1 MNSIL
6 NYFLTKEEQLIS
18 LEIQK
23 NFLSEKDE
31 MKPVSSKDI
40 HLINANLLLT
50 DETNV
55 AFQVHRQLINSL
67 ITSYLQT
74 KFFNQLDELKNV
86 FEMEK
91 ITVIDEFIQK
101 HINEI
106 PEIIEELHI
115 TFLNSEFSIT
125 NGKLIRKKS
134 KHHLRESG
142 AVYTLMEITNE
153 MVVNTIEKAIQ
164 QKVNPKE
171 ITCLDFASGT
181 GRFYFEAIKILKEKH
196 KLSLHQIVC
205 KNLYAIDIDA
215 TALSILRCKAISLFD
230 DINSEIILALSTNI
244 INRNALIP
252 KATLLSDIKNSID
265 LTNDFKTVFSKGG
278 FDVVFSNPPYCLLK
292 VNKKSNEQQKLN
304 GYYVNLQ
311 SKVQNEINF
320 FRTSGVYQYSIE
332 GMLNYYQLSIEMILR
347 FTKINGQIGIIC
359 PSSLFA
365 DLTSAKIR
373 KHILNSHKLHFI
385 RYYPEA
391 SRLFENVSQSTVIF
405 YLQKNGKTDKIGI
418 EISDNTFEIDLETIK
433 NVFPSNFEIPLIDK
447 TGWSILAK
455 LSQHKKVKDISFI
468 RNRRGELD
476 LTLYKPFI
484 TNKNTGWRLVR
495 GNMISENG
503 VIDKNGEFVE
513 IESFLNKKSEDF
525 KVNDYNK
532 ERLIC
537 QQISN
542 VDMQKRLKFVFCEKT
557 DILGNSC
564 NYLVSTRKQNDLK
577 KLFFILNSELLNWR
591 FKITSSNNHIN
602 NYELDE
608 LPIVDL
614 DSFELTDF
622 SKNDNVNNDVIC
634 KLYGLSKADTNY
646 ILSNNKKKAETIFEY
661 EHETV

>member
-1 MNSIL
+1 MSSIL

-23 NFLSEKDE
+23 NFLSGKDE
-31 MKPVSSKDI
+31 MKPVSAQDI

-50 DETNV
+50 DETNI
-55 AFQVHRQLINSL
+55 AFQVHKQLINSL
-67 ITSYLQT
+67 ITSYINAN
-74 KFFNQLDELKNV
+74 FSNQINELKSV
-86 FEMEK
+86 FQFEK
-91 ITVIDEFIQK
+91 IAIIEEISQNNISDIPVIV
-101 HINEI
+101 
-106 PEIIEELHI
+106 EELHI
-115 TFLNSEFSIT
+115 SFLNSEFSIA
-125 NGKLIRKKS
+125 NGKLTRKKS
-134 KHHLRESG
+134 KHHLKENG
-142 AVYTLMEITNE
+142 AVYTLKEITNE
-153 MVVNTIEKAIQ
+153 MVEKTIDKAIQ
-164 QKVNPKE
+164 QRIKPNE

-181 GRFYFEAIKILKEKH
+181 GRFYFEAVEILIQKY
-196 KLSLHQIVC
+196 KLSLQKIIC
-205 KNLYAIDIDA
+205 NNLFAIDIDE
-215 TALSILRCKAISLFD
+215 TALLVLRCKVISLFQKL
-230 DINSEIILALSTNI
+230 NSEIINALSTNI

-252 KATLLSDIKNSID
+252 KATLLSENENSID
-265 LTNDFKTVFSKGG
+265 LSNDFQNVFSTGG

-292 VNKKSNEQQKLN
+292 VNKKADEQQKLN
-304 GYYVNLQ
+304 GYYLNLQ

-347 FTKINGQIGIIC
+347 LTKTNGQIGIIC

-365 DLTSAKIR
+365 DLTSAKLR
-373 KHILNSHKLHFI
+373 KHLLTSHKLHFI

-391 SRLFENVSQSTVIF
+391 ARLFENVSQSTVIF
-405 YLQKNGKTDKIGI
+405 FLQKNGKTDRIGI
-418 EISDNTFEIDLETIK
+418 EMSDNSFEIDFETIK
-433 NVFPSNFEIPLIDK
+433 NVFPTNFEIPLIDK
-447 TGWSILAK
+447 TGWSILSK
-455 LSQHKKVKDISFI
+455 ISRHKKVKDISFI

-484 TNKNTGWRLVR
+484 TTKDTGWRLVR

-513 IESFLNKKSEDF
+513 IDGFLNKKSVDF
-525 KVNDYNK
+525 KTHDYNK

-564 NYLVSTRKQNDLK
+564 NYIVSTRKQSDLE

-608 LPIVDL
+608 LPIVNL
-614 DSFELTDF
+614 DSFELSDF
-622 SKNDNVNNDVIC
+622 SKDETNETIC
-634 KLYGLSKADTNY
+634 KLYGLTKTETNY
-646 ILSNNKKKAETIFEY
+646 ILGNKKKAETIFEY
-661 EHETV
+661 ENETV

>member
-1 MNSIL
+1 MNNL
-6 NYFLTKEEQLIS
+6 LTYFLTKEEQLIS

-23 NFLSEKDE
+23 VFLSDKDE
-31 MKPVSSKDI
+31 MKPFSLEDF

-55 AFQVHRQLINSL
+55 AFKVHRQLVNSL
-67 ITSYLQT
+67 IASYIDSKFSNQT
-74 KFFNQLDELKNV
+74 NKLKSIFDFETNVTLDDY
-86 FEMEK
+86 
-91 ITVIDEFIQK
+91 TQK
-101 HINEI
+101 HINI
-106 PEIIEELHI
+106 VPAIVEELHI
-115 TFLNSEFSIT
+115 AFLNSEFSVN
-125 NGKLIRKKS
+125 NGKLTRKKS
-134 KHHLRESG
+134 KHHLRENG
-142 AVYTLMEITNE
+142 AVYTLKEITYE
-153 MVVNTIEKAIQ
+153 MVENTIDNAIQ
-164 QKVNPKE
+164 QNVNPKE

-181 GRFYFEAIKILKEKH
+181 GRFYFESVEILKEKYN
-196 KLSLHQIVC
+196 LTLQQIVC
-205 KNLYAIDIDA
+205 DNLFAIDIDE
-215 TALSILRCKAISLFD
+215 TALSVLRCKVISLFD
-230 DINSEIILALSTNI
+230 EINSEIINALSTNI

-252 KATLLSDIKNSID
+252 KATLLSENENSID
-265 LTNDFKTVFSKGG
+265 LANDFKTVFANGG

-292 VNKKSNEQQKLN
+292 VNKKANEQQKLN

-347 FTKINGQIGIIC
+347 LTKAKGQIGIIC

-365 DLTSAKIR
+365 DLTSAKLR
-373 KHILNSHKLHFI
+373 KHILTSHKLHFI
-385 RYYPEA
+385 RYYPESA
-391 SRLFENVSQSTVIF
+391 RLFENVSQSTVIF
-405 YLQKNGKTDKIGI
+405 YLQKNGKTEKIGI
-418 EISDNTFEIDLETIK
+418 ELGNNSFKIDLETIK

-447 TGWSILAK
+447 TGWSILVK
-455 LSQHKKVKDISFI
+455 ISKFQKVKEIAFI

-476 LTLYKPFI
+476 LTLFKPFI
-484 TNKNTGWRLVR
+484 TTKNTGCRLVR
-495 GNMISENG
+495 GNMISTNG
-503 VIDKNGEFVE
+503 VIDKNGEFVD
-513 IESFLNKKSEDF
+513 IENFLNKKSEDF
-525 KVNDYNK
+525 KTSDYNK

-557 DILGNSC
+557 DILANSC
-564 NYLVSTRKQNDLK
+564 NYIVSTRKEEDLK

-614 DSFELTDF
+614 DNIQLSDF
-622 SKNDNVNNDVIC
+622 SKNENSNNEIIC
-634 KLYGLSKADTNY
+634 ELYGLTKEENNY
-646 ILSNNKKKAETIFEY
+646 ILGNKTKEKTILKY

>member
-1 MNSIL
+1 MNNIL
-6 NYFLTKEEQLIS
+6 NYFLTKEEQLIL

-23 NFLSEKDE
+23 NFLSGKDE
-31 MKPVSSKDI
+31 MKPVSSKDF

-55 AFQVHRQLINSL
+55 AFKVHKQLINSL
-67 ITSYLQT
+67 ICAYVNAE
-74 KFFNQLDELKNV
+74 FPNQVNELKTV
-86 FEMEK
+86 FQFEK
-91 ITVIDEFIQK
+91 IASIEDFTQK
-101 HINEI
+101 HISKI
-106 PEIIEELHI
+106 PAIVEELHVA
-115 TFLNSEFSIT
+115 FLNSEFSIN
-125 NGKLIRKKS
+125 NGKLTRKKS
-134 KHHLRESG
+134 KHHLRENG
-142 AVYTLMEITNE
+142 AVYTLKEITNE
-153 MVVNTIEKAIQ
+153 MVENTIDKAIQ
-164 QKVNPKE
+164 QNINPKE

-181 GRFYFEAIKILKEKH
+181 GRFYFEAVEILTEKYN
-196 KLSLHQIVC
+196 LTLQQIVAN
-205 KNLYAIDIDA
+205 NLFAIDIDE
-215 TALSILRCKAISLFD
+215 TALTVLRCKVISLFQKL
-230 DINSEIILALSTNI
+230 NSEIINALATNI

-252 KATLLSDIKNSID
+252 KATLLEENENSID
-265 LTNDFKTVFSKGG
+265 LTNDFQKVFAKGG

-292 VNKKSNEQQKLN
+292 VNKKADEQQKLN

-347 FTKINGQIGIIC
+347 LTKTNGQIGIIC

-365 DLTSAKIR
+365 DLTSAKLR
-373 KHILNSHKLHFI
+373 KHILTSHKLHFI

-418 EISDNTFEIDLETIK
+418 EMSDNTFEIDFETIK
-433 NVFPSNFEIPLIDK
+433 SVFPSNFEIPLIDE
-447 TGWSILAK
+447 TGWNV
-455 LSQHKKVKDISFI
+455 LSKISKQKKIKEIPFI

-484 TNKNTGWRLVR
+484 TTKNTGWRLVR

-513 IESFLNKKSEDF
+513 IEGFLNKKSDDF
-525 KVNDYNK
+525 KTNDYNK

-542 VDMQKRLKFVFCEKT
+542 VDMQKRLKFVFSEKT

-564 NYLVSTRKQNDLK
+564 NYIVSTRKEEDLK
-577 KLFFILNSELLNWR
+577 KMFFILNSELLNWR

-614 DSFELTDF
+614 DSF
-622 SKNDNVNNDVIC
+622 
-634 KLYGLSKADTNY
+634 
-646 ILSNNKKKAETIFEY
+646 
-661 EHETV
+661 

>member
-1 MNSIL
+1 MSNIL
-6 NYFLTKEEQLIS
+6 NYFLTKEEQLIL

-23 NFLSEKDE
+23 IFLSGKDE
-31 MKPVSSKDI
+31 MKSVSSKDT

-55 AFQVHRQLINSL
+55 AFKVHKRLINSL
-67 ITSYLQT
+67 IRSYVNAKFTNQT
-74 KFFNQLDELKNV
+74 NDLKTV
-86 FEMEK
+86 FQFEETAS
-91 ITVIDEFIQK
+91 IEDFTQK
-101 HINEI
+101 HISEI
-106 PEIIEELHI
+106 PAIVEELHI
-115 TFLNSEFSIT
+115 IFLNSEFSIN

-134 KHHLRESG
+134 KHHLRENG
-142 AVYTLMEITNE
+142 AVYTLKEITNE
-153 MVVNTIEKAIQ
+153 MVENTIDKAIQ
-164 QKVNPKE
+164 QGLNPKE

-181 GRFYFEAIKILKEKH
+181 GRFYFEAVEILKEKYN
-196 KLSLHQIVC
+196 LTLQQSVC
-205 KNLYAIDIDA
+205 NNLFAIDIDE
-215 TALSILRCKAISLFD
+215 TALSVLRCKVISLFQKL
-230 DINSEIILALSTNI
+230 NSKIIHALATNI

-252 KATLLSDIKNSID
+252 KATLLSEEENSID
-265 LTNDFKTVFSKGG
+265 LANDFQKVFAKGG
-278 FDVVFSNPPYCLLK
+278 FDVVLSNPPYCLLK
-292 VNKKSNEQQKLN
+292 VNKKADEQQKLN

-311 SKVQNEINF
+311 RKVQNEIGF

-347 FTKINGQIGIIC
+347 LTKRNGQIGIIC

-365 DLTSAKIR
+365 DLTSAKLR
-373 KHILNSHKLHFI
+373 KHILTSHKLHFI

-405 YLQKNGKTDKIGI
+405 YLQKNGRTDKIGI
-418 EISDNTFEIDLETIK
+418 EMSDNTFEIDFETIK
-433 NVFPSNFEIPLIDK
+433 SIFPTNFEIPLIDE
-447 TGWSILAK
+447 TGWSILSK
-455 LSQHKKVKDISFI
+455 FSKQKKIKDIPFI

-484 TNKNTGWRLVR
+484 TTKNTGWRLVR
-495 GNMISENG
+495 GNMIAENG

-513 IESFLNKKSEDF
+513 IENFLNKKSDDF
-525 KVNDYNK
+525 KANDYNK
-532 ERLIC
+532 KRLIC

-564 NYLVSTRKQNDLK
+564 NYIVSTRKQSDLK

-608 LPIVDL
+608 LPVVDL
-614 DSFELTDF
+614 DKIELSNF
-622 SKNDNVNNDVIC
+622 SKNETNETIC
-634 KLYGLSKADTNY
+634 KLYGLTKSEINY
-646 ILSNNKKKAETIFEY
+646 ILSNKKKAETVFEY
-661 EHETV
+661 EAV

>member
-1 MNSIL
+1 MSSIL
-6 NYFLTKEEQLIS
+6 NYFLTQEEQLIS

-23 NFLSEKDE
+23 NFLSGKDE
-31 MKPVSSKDI
+31 MKPVSAQDI

-55 AFQVHRQLINSL
+55 AFQVHKLLINSL
-67 ITSYLQT
+67 ITSYINT
-74 KFFNQLDELKNV
+74 KFSNQINELKSV
-86 FEMEK
+86 FQFDK
-91 ITVIDEFIQK
+91 IAIIDEFSQK
-101 HINEI
+101 HISEI
-106 PEIIEELHI
+106 PVIVEELHI
-115 TFLNSEFSIT
+115 TFLNSEFSIA
-125 NGKLIRKKS
+125 NGKLTRKKS
-134 KHHLRESG
+134 KHHLRENG
-142 AVYTLMEITNE
+142 AVYTLKEITNE
-153 MVVNTIEKAIQ
+153 IVEYTIEKAIQ
-164 QKVNPKE
+164 QKIKPNE
-171 ITCLDFASGT
+171 INCLDFASGT
-181 GRFYFEAIKILKEKH
+181 GRFYFEAIEILNQKYN
-196 KLSLHQIVC
+196 LTLRQIVC
-205 KNLYAIDIDA
+205 NNLFAIDIDE
-215 TALSILRCKAISLFD
+215 TALSVLRCKVISLFEE
-230 DINSEIILALSTNI
+230 INTEIINALSSNI

-252 KATLLSDIKNSID
+252 KATLLEENENSID
-265 LTNDFKTVFSKGG
+265 LANDFRNVFAKGG

-292 VNKKSNEQQKLN
+292 VNKKADEQQKLN

-320 FRTSGVYQYSIE
+320 FRTSGVYHYSIE

-347 FTKINGQIGIIC
+347 LTKTNGQIGIIC

-365 DLTSAKIR
+365 DLTSAKLR
-373 KHILNSHKLHFI
+373 KHILTSHKLHFI

-391 SRLFENVSQSTVIF
+391 ARLFENVSQSTVIF

-418 EISDNTFEIDLETIK
+418 EMSDNSFEIDFETIK
-433 NVFPSNFEIPLIDK
+433 NVFPTNFEIPLIDK
-447 TGWSILAK
+447 TGWSILSK
-455 LSQHKKVKDISFI
+455 ISRHKKVKDISFI

-484 TNKNTGWRLVR
+484 TTKNTGWRLVR
-495 GNMISENG
+495 GNMISESG

-513 IESFLNKKSEDF
+513 IDGFLNKKSVDF
-525 KVNDYNK
+525 KTHDYNK

-542 VDMQKRLKFVFCEKT
+542 VDMQKRLKFVFCDKT

-564 NYLVSTRKQNDLK
+564 NYIVSTRKQSDLK

-614 DSFELTDF
+614 DSFELSDF
-622 SKNDNVNNDVIC
+622 SKDETNQTIC
-634 KLYGLSKADTNY
+634 KLYGLTKTETNY
-646 ILSNNKKKAETIFEY
+646 ILGNNKKKAETIFEY
-661 EHETV
+661 ENETV

>member
-1 MNSIL
+1 MSIIL

-23 NFLSEKDE
+23 NFLSGKDE
-31 MKPVSSKDI
+31 MKSVSAQDI

-55 AFQVHRQLINSL
+55 AFQVHKQLINSL
-67 ITSYLQT
+67 ITSYINAN
-74 KFFNQLDELKNV
+74 FSNQINELKSV
-86 FEMEK
+86 FPFEK
-91 ITVIDEFIQK
+91 IA
-101 HINEI
+101 
-106 PEIIEELHI
+106 IIEEFSQNNISDIPVIVEKLHI
-115 TFLNSEFSIT
+115 SFLNSEFSIT
-125 NGKLIRKKS
+125 KGKLTRKKS
-134 KHHLRESG
+134 KHHLKENG
-142 AVYTLMEITNE
+142 AVYTLKEITNE
-153 MVVNTIEKAIQ
+153 MVENTIDKAIQ
-164 QKVNPKE
+164 QKIKPNE

-181 GRFYFEAIKILKEKH
+181 GRFYFEAVEILNKDFNLPLQK
-196 KLSLHQIVC
+196 IVC
-205 KNLYAIDIDA
+205 NNLFAIDIDE
-215 TALSILRCKAISLFD
+215 TALSVLRCKVISLFQKL
-230 DINSEIILALSTNI
+230 NSEIIYALATNI
-244 INRNALIP
+244 IKRNALIP
-252 KATLLSDIKNSID
+252 KATLLSENENSID
-265 LTNDFKTVFSKGG
+265 LANDFQNVFSKGG

-292 VNKKSNEQQKLN
+292 VNKKSDEQQKLN
-304 GYYVNLQ
+304 GYYINLQ

-347 FTKINGQIGIIC
+347 LTKTNGQIGIIC

-365 DLTSAKIR
+365 DLTSAKLR
-373 KHILNSHKLHFI
+373 KHILTSHKLHFI
-385 RYYPEA
+385 RYFPEA
-391 SRLFENVSQSTVIF
+391 ARLFENVSQSTVIF
-405 YLQKNGKTDKIGI
+405 FLQKNGKTDKIGI
-418 EISDNTFEIDLETIK
+418 EMFDNRFEIDFETIK
-433 NVFPSNFEIPLIDK
+433 NVFPTNFEIPLIDK
-447 TGWSILAK
+447 TGWSILSK
-455 LSQHKKVKDISFI
+455 MSRHKKLKDISFI

-495 GNMISENG
+495 GNMISETG

-513 IESFLNKKSEDF
+513 IDGFLNKKSVDF
-525 KVNDYNK
+525 KTHDYNK

-564 NYLVSTRKQNDLK
+564 NYIVSTRKQTDLK

-614 DSFELTDF
+614 DSFELSDISINET
-622 SKNDNVNNDVIC
+622 NETIC
-634 KLYGLSKADTNY
+634 KLYGLTKTETNY
-646 ILSNNKKKAETIFEY
+646 ILGNNKKVAETIFEY
-661 EHETV
+661 DHETV

>member
-1 MNSIL
+1 MNNRL
-6 NYFLTKEEQLIS
+6 NYFLTKEERLIS

-23 NFLSEKDE
+23 KFLSGKDE
-31 MKPVSSKDI
+31 MKPVSAQDI

-55 AFQVHRQLINSL
+55 AFQVHKQLINSL
-67 ITSYLQT
+67 ITSYINT
-74 KFFNQLDELKNV
+74 KFSNQINELKSI
-86 FEMEK
+86 FQFDK
-91 ITVIDEFIQK
+91 IAINDEFSQK
-101 HINEI
+101 HIAEI
-106 PEIIEELHI
+106 PVIVEELHI
-115 TFLNSEFSIT
+115 TFLNSEFSIA
-125 NGKLIRKKS
+125 NGKLTRKKS
-134 KHHLRESG
+134 KHHLKENG
-142 AVYTLMEITNE
+142 AVYTLKEITNE
-153 MVVNTIEKAIQ
+153 MVEKTIGKAIR
-164 QKVNPKE
+164 KKNKPNE

-181 GRFYFEAIKILKEKH
+181 GRFYFEAVKILNKEYN
-196 KLSLHQIVC
+196 LSLQNIVRN
-205 KNLYAIDIDA
+205 NLFAIDIDE
-215 TALSILRCKAISLFD
+215 TALSVLRCKVISLFQKL
-230 DINSEIILALSTNI
+230 NSEIINALLTNI

-252 KATLLSDIKNSID
+252 KATLLSENENSID
-265 LTNDFKTVFSKGG
+265 LANDFQNVFSTGG

-292 VNKKSNEQQKLN
+292 VNKKADEQQKLN
-304 GYYVNLQ
+304 GYYLNLQ

-320 FRTSGVYQYSIE
+320 FRTSGIYQYSIE

-347 FTKINGQIGIIC
+347 LTKNNGQIGIIC

-365 DLTSAKIR
+365 DLTSAKLR
-373 KHILNSHKLHFI
+373 KHILTSHKLHFI

-391 SRLFENVSQSTVIF
+391 ARLFENVSQSTVIF

-418 EISDNTFEIDLETIK
+418 EMSDNRFEIDFETIK
-433 NVFPSNFEIPLIDK
+433 NVFPTNFEIPLIDK
-447 TGWSILAK
+447 TGWSILSK
-455 LSQHKKVKDISFI
+455 ISRHKKVKDILFI

-484 TNKNTGWRLVR
+484 TSKNTGWRLVR

-513 IESFLNKKSEDF
+513 IDGFLNKKSVDF
-525 KVNDYNK
+525 KTHDYNK

-542 VDMQKRLKFVFCEKT
+542 VDMQKRLKFVFCDKT

-564 NYLVSTRKQNDLK
+564 NYIVSTRKQSDLK
-577 KLFFILNSELLNWR
+577 KLFLILNSELLNWR

-614 DSFELTDF
+614 DSFELSDF
-622 SKNDNVNNDVIC
+622 SKDETSEKIC
-634 KLYGLSKADTNY
+634 KLYGLTKTETNY
-646 ILSNNKKKAETIFEY
+646 ILGNNKKKAEIIFEY
-661 EHETV
+661 ENETV

>member
-1 MNSIL
+1 MSSIL

-23 NFLSEKDE
+23 NFLSGKDE
-31 MKPVSSKDI
+31 MKPVSVQDI

-50 DETNV
+50 DDTNV
-55 AFQVHRQLINSL
+55 AFQVHKQLINSL
-67 ITSYLQT
+67 ITSYINT
-74 KFFNQLDELKNV
+74 KFSNQINELKSI
-86 FEMEK
+86 FQFDK
-91 ITVIDEFIQK
+91 IAIIDEFSQK
-101 HINEI
+101 HIAEI
-106 PEIIEELHI
+106 PAIVEELHI
-115 TFLNSEFSIT
+115 TFLNSEFSIA
-125 NGKLIRKKS
+125 NGKLTRKKS
-134 KHHLRESG
+134 KHHLKENG
-142 AVYTLMEITNE
+142 AVYTLKEITNE
-153 MVVNTIEKAIQ
+153 MVEKTIVNAIQ
-164 QKVNPKE
+164 QKIKPSE

-181 GRFYFEAIKILKEKH
+181 GRFYFEAVENLNQKYN
-196 KLSLHQIVC
+196 LSLQKIVC
-205 KNLYAIDIDA
+205 RNLFAIDIDE
-215 TALSILRCKAISLFD
+215 TALSVLRCKVISLFQKL
-230 DINSEIILALSTNI
+230 NSEIINALSTNI

-252 KATLLSDIKNSID
+252 KATLLSENENSID
-265 LTNDFKTVFSKGG
+265 LANDFQNVFSTGG
-278 FDVVFSNPPYCLLK
+278 FDVVFSNPPYYLLK
-292 VNKKSNEQQKLN
+292 VNKKADEQQKLN
-304 GYYVNLQ
+304 GYYLNLQ

-320 FRTSGVYQYSIE
+320 FRTSGIYQYSIE

-347 FTKINGQIGIIC
+347 LTKTNGQIGIIC

-365 DLTSAKIR
+365 DLTSAKLR
-373 KHILNSHKLHFI
+373 KHILTSHKLHFI

-391 SRLFENVSQSTVIF
+391 ARLFENVSQSTVIF

-418 EISDNTFEIDLETIK
+418 EMSDNRFEIDFETIK
-433 NVFPSNFEIPLIDK
+433 NVFPTNFEIPLIDK
-447 TGWSILAK
+447 TGWSILSK
-455 LSQHKKVKDISFI
+455 ISRHKKVKDISFI

-484 TNKNTGWRLVR
+484 TTKNTGWRLVR

-513 IESFLNKKSEDF
+513 IDGFLSKKSVDF
-525 KVNDYNK
+525 KTHDYNK

-542 VDMQKRLKFVFCEKT
+542 VDMQKRLKFVFCDKT

-564 NYLVSTRKQNDLK
+564 NYIVSTRKESDLK

-614 DSFELTDF
+614 DGFELIDF
-622 SKNDNVNNDVIC
+622 SKDETNETIC
-634 KLYGLSKADTNY
+634 KLYGLTKTETNY
-646 ILSNNKKKAETIFEY
+646 ILGNNKKKAETIFEY
-661 EHETV
+661 ENETV

>member
-1 MNSIL
+1 MSSIL

-23 NFLSEKDE
+23 NFLSGKDE
-31 MKPVSSKDI
+31 MKPVSAQDI

-55 AFQVHRQLINSL
+55 AFQVHKQLINSL
-67 ITSYLQT
+67 ITSYINT
-74 KFFNQLDELKNV
+74 KFSNQINEFKSV
-86 FEMEK
+86 FQFDK
-91 ITVIDEFIQK
+91 IEIIDEFSQN
-101 HINEI
+101 HIAEI
-106 PEIIEELHI
+106 PVIVEELHI
-115 TFLNSEFSIT
+115 TFLNSEFSIA
-125 NGKLIRKKS
+125 NGKLTRKKS
-134 KHHLRESG
+134 KHHLRENG
-142 AVYTLMEITNE
+142 AVYTLKEITNE
-153 MVVNTIEKAIQ
+153 IVENTIEKAIQ
-164 QKVNPKE
+164 QKIKPNE
-171 ITCLDFASGT
+171 INCLDFASGT
-181 GRFYFEAIKILKEKH
+181 GRFYFEAIEILNQKYN
-196 KLSLHQIVC
+196 LTLQQIVC
-205 KNLYAIDIDA
+205 NNLFAIDIDE
-215 TALSILRCKAISLFD
+215 TALSVLRCKVISLFEEINTEI
-230 DINSEIILALSTNI
+230 INSLSTNI

-252 KATLLSDIKNSID
+252 KATLLEENENSID
-265 LTNDFKTVFSKGG
+265 LTNDFRNVFAKGG

-292 VNKKSNEQQKLN
+292 VNKKADEQQKLN

-332 GMLNYYQLSIEMILR
+332 GMLNYYQLSIEMILHL
-347 FTKINGQIGIIC
+347 TKPNGQIGIIC

-365 DLTSAKIR
+365 DLTSAKLR
-373 KHILNSHKLHFI
+373 KHILTSHKLHFI
-385 RYYPEA
+385 RYFPEA
-391 SRLFENVSQSTVIF
+391 ARLFENVSQSTVIF
-405 YLQKNGKTDKIGI
+405 YLQKNGKTDKIRI
-418 EISDNTFEIDLETIK
+418 EMSDNSFEIDFETIK
-433 NVFPSNFEIPLIDK
+433 NVFPTNFEIPLIDK
-447 TGWSILAK
+447 TGWSILSK
-455 LSQHKKVKDISFI
+455 ISRHKKVKDISFI

-484 TNKNTGWRLVR
+484 TTKNTGWRLVR

-513 IESFLNKKSEDF
+513 IDGFLNKKSIDF
-525 KVNDYNK
+525 KTHDYNK

-542 VDMQKRLKFVFCEKT
+542 VDMQKRLKFVFCDKT

-564 NYLVSTRKQNDLK
+564 NYIVSTRKQSDLK

-614 DSFELTDF
+614 DSFELNDF
-622 SKNDNVNNDVIC
+622 SKDETNQTIC
-634 KLYGLSKADTNY
+634 KLYGLTKTETNY
-646 ILSNNKKKAETIFEY
+646 ILGNNKKTEETIFEY
-661 EHETV
+661 ENETV